1 MDTAILPSTLLLTL
15 LLSVGLFFFIRA
27 ATKDRTKTAQLVSEQ
42 DEAVLMPQL
51 QDYFLSRSYRVA
63 AVDRDKNQVI
73 FEGFVQPSL
82 FLAIFLT
89 LLATVGL
96 ICLSFVLSLLFPSI
110 SSFFLGIV
118 LLSPLSGV
126 FYWKKAGRTEKVLL
140 HLQKAN
146 QDEPNSL
153 GNITVTAHRDELI
166 ELQKALN
173 LKVSD

>member
-1 MDTAILPSTLLLTL
+1 MDTAILPSTFLLTL
-15 LLSVGLFFFIRA
+15 LLLVGLFFFIRA
-27 ATKDRTKTAQLVSEQ
+27 ATKDRTETAQLISEQ
-42 DEAVLMPQL
+42 EEAVLMPQL
-51 QDYFLSRSYRVA
+51 QDYFRSRSYRVA
-63 AVDRDKNQVI
+63 AVDRDQNQVT

-96 ICLSFVLSLLFPSI
+96 ICLSFVLSLLLPNI
-110 SSFFLGIV
+110 SSFFLGII
-118 LLSPLSGV
+118 LLAPLSGV

-146 QDEPNSL
+146 QDEPNSP
-153 GNITVTAHRDELI
+153 GKITVTAHRDELI

-173 LKVSD
+173 LKLSD

>member
-1 MDTAILPSTLLLTL
+1 MDTAILPSTLLLTF

-27 ATKDRTKTAQLVSEQ
+27 ATKDRTKTAQLISEQ

-51 QDYFLSRSYRVA
+51 QDYFRSRSYRVA

-96 ICLSFVLSLLFPSI
+96 VCLSFVFSLLFPNI

-118 LLSPLSGV
+118 LLSPLSGL
-126 FYWKKAGRTEKVLL
+126 FYWKRAGRTEKVLL

-146 QDEPNSL
+146 QDEPNSP
-153 GNITVTAHRDELI
+153 GKITVTAHRDELI

-173 LKVSD
+173 LKLSD